1 VSSAKTQPHSRL
13 DDRATWLISRAYAR
27 STRLLSDGFDREGD
41 GLRGRHYRL
50 LLALDEDQPA
60 SQAELGQR
68 TGIDRADV
76 STALR
81 ELETRELVVR
91 DPAPGNRSQNVV
103 RLTGSGRTC
112 LDRLD
117 TVVDD
122 IQERLLAPLSE
133 PGRRQLIRLLRA
145 VVEAVDD

>member
-1 VSSAKTQPHSRL
+1 
-13 DDRATWLISRAYAR
+13 
-27 STRLLSDGFDREGD
+27 
-41 GLRGRHYRL
+41 
-50 LLALDEDQPA
+50 
-60 SQAELGQR
+60 
-68 TGIDRADV
+68 V